1 MPKTASNEAA
11 TAALTDLIVA
21 VHNLAP
27 AGTFSGIDTE
37 KLSVLQ
43 TLATIFSTKSED
55 KTPELPKFPAKT
67 YLPPANPDPARPTS
81 VETPKEPRTATTYS
95 EMTRNPGQRSCQTE
109 KYKKHPST
117 VKKLQTPAVATHTQ
131 WMKIGTPK
139 CAAQSNKGNRS
150 SNYAVTSDLPPP
162 LWSNDHANSLNR
174 PRAPKIEERLP
185 IANAVLH
192 PVIGADHQRSSYR
205 QKLEPKQHERN

>member
-1 MPKTASNEAA
+1 MVPKTYPDAKTASNDVA
-11 TAALTDLIVA
+11 TTNLTDFIAA
-21 VHNLAP
+21 VRNP
-27 AGTFSGIDTE
+27 ANAITFSGIDTE
-37 KLSVLQ
+37 KLSALQ

-55 KTPELPKFPAKT
+55 KTPELPKSPAKT
-67 YLPPANPDPARPTS
+67 YLPPANPDPARPTR
-81 VETPKEPRTATTYS
+81 VETPKETRTATTYS

-109 KYKKHPST
+109 TYKKHPST

-162 LWSNDHANSLNR
+162 LWSNGHTNW
-174 PRAPKIEERLP
+174 
-185 IANAVLH
+185 
-192 PVIGADHQRSSYR
+192 
-205 QKLEPKQHERN
+205 RN